1 MRIGDAAV
9 IDSRGLDAL
18 IRILGALGYDT
29 MGPVVRDGAIVPGP
43 VAGVTDFP
51 VGYRDEQAPGHYRL
65 NRMDDE
71 AVFSWAVGP
80 GSWKAELF
88 PPTQELWRATVD
100 GDEVTFTEP
109 ERPTAPMAVIGA
121 RPCELAG
128 LAVLDRVMRNNEVSD
143 PRYAARRDGAFVVV
157 AECGVPAATC
167 FCTSMGTGPGVEKGF
182 DLALSEVGDGDRRH
196 FVVRVGT
203 DRGAEVVSLLATSS
217 ATAKDLDDRSQ
228 MLARSAG
235 AMERHLDTEGLPGLL
250 SRNLEHP
257 RWDDVAE
264 RCLACGNCTLVCP
277 TCFCSTVYDVTDLD
291 GSVMRQRSWASC
303 FELAHSYLYSG
314 PVRVSRRSLYRQ
326 WMTHK
331 LSTWWD
337 QFGTSGCV
345 GCGRCIA
352 WCPVGIDIT
361 EEAAAIRASEGAD
374 RSAPVASEEGT
385 APPGPPAKVKVTT
398 SKRSA
403 DA

>member
-9 IDSRGLDAL
+9 IDPRGLDAL

-29 MGPVVRDGAIVPGP
+29 MGPVVRDGAIMPGP
-43 VAGVTDFP
+43 VSGVADLP

-65 NRMDDE
+65 RQTEDE

-88 PPTQELWRATVD
+88 PPTQELWRARVD
-100 GDEVTFTEP
+100 GEEVAFTQP
-109 ERPTAPMAVIGA
+109 ENPVAPMAVIGA
-121 RPCELAG
+121 RPCELAA
-128 LAVLDRVMRNNEVSD
+128 LAVLDRVMRNNEVAD

-167 FCTSMGTGPGVEKGF
+167 FCTSMGTGPGAEGGF
-182 DLALSEVGDGDRRH
+182 DLALSELGEGDRRH

-203 DRGAEVVSLLATSS
+203 ERGAEVLSLLAT
-217 ATAKDLDDRSQ
+217 ATATAENLEERDR
-228 MLARSAG
+228 MLTKAAD
-235 AMERHLDTEGLPGLL
+235 AMQRHMDTDGLPGMLA
-250 SRNLEHP
+250 RNLEHP
-257 RWDDVAE
+257 RWDEVAE

-277 TCFCSTVYDVTDLD
+277 TCFCSTVYDTTDLD
-291 GSVMRQRSWASC
+291 GTIIRERSWASC

-361 EEAAAIRASEGAD
+361 EEATAIRASDGVG
-374 RSAPVASEEGT
+374 RQPPVAHEET
-385 APPGPPAKVKVTT
+385 PTVRAPATRVKVSS

-403 DA
+403 DD